1 VTVSAPDP
9 FAVLGVTPTATLAE
23 VRAARR
29 RLAMQLHPDRGGD
42 AVRMQEVNE
51 AFDQVVR
58 TLLGRPE
65 RPGPTAPPPAPAP
78 PPPRPPAPT
87 SPRVGPWIQY
97 DEPSFTI
104 DVLPVDA
111 FHALAGAAVR
121 LGEVL
126 ADDPPYVL
134 EVALA
139 EPWACWCRLEL
150 LPEAGG
156 TTVMLVVA
164 GLGHR
169 RPPAVEDVRDLWV
182 DALNRP
188 RDAAD
193 RAE

>member
-1 VTVSAPDP
+1 MTVSAPDP
-9 FAVLGVTPTATLAE
+9 FAVLGVAPTATLAE

-29 RLAMQLHPDRGGD
+29 RLAMQLHPDLGGD
-42 AVRMQEVNE
+42 AVRMQEVNR

-58 TLLGRPE
+58 TLLGRPD
-65 RPGPTAPPPAPAP
+65 RPPPAPTPAP
-78 PPPRPPAPT
+78 PPPRPATPA

-111 FHALAGAAVR
+111 FHALATAAVR

-126 ADDPPYVL
+126 AEDPPYVL

-164 GLGHR
+164 GLRHR
-169 RPPAVEDVRDLWV
+169 RPPVIEEVRDLWV

-188 RDAAD
+188 AD
-193 RAE
+193 LGD